1 MLQVLQLE
9 SFGGTLLLQ
18 CLLFHR
24 LKKLEH
30 PFRVRSSFLLFASL
44 LLADLLV
51 GGDMTG
57 KVDLKWDTVIIVFG
71 CVFLL
76 LFCFYQSVGNRKF
89 GCEMG
94 LSFREIM
101 IGSTCSVFKCLN
113 CDQPFFF
120 TAVYR
125 LLNVVCALVRP

>member
-9 SFGGTLLLQ
+9 SLAGTLLLQ
-18 CLLFHR
+18 RQLFHR

-30 PFRVRSSFLLFASL
+30 PFRVSSSFLLFASL

-57 KVDLKWDTVIIVFG
+57 KVDLKWDTVNIVFG
-71 CVFLL
+71 CFFLL
-76 LFCFYQSVGNRKF
+76 LFCFYQCAGNRKF

-94 LSFREIM
+94 
-101 IGSTCSVFKCLN
+101 
-113 CDQPFFF
+113 
-120 TAVYR
+120 YR
-125 LLNVVCALVRP
+125 FVK

>member
-9 SFGGTLLLQ
+9 SLGGTLLLQ
-18 CLLFHR
+18 CLPFHR
-24 LKKLEH
+24 LKKLEL

-57 KVDLKWDTVIIVFG
+57 KVDLKWDTVNIIFG
-71 CVFLL
+71 CFFLL
-76 LFCFYQSVGNRKF
+76 LFCVYQSAGNRKF

-94 LSFREIM
+94 YLFVE
-101 IGSTCSVFKCLN
+101 
-113 CDQPFFF
+113 
-120 TAVYR
+120 
-125 LLNVVCALVRP
+125 